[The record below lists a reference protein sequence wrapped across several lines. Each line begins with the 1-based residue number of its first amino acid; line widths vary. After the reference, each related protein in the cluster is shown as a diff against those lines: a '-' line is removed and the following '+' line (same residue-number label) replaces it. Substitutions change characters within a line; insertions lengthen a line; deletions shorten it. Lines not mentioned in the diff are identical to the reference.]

1 MLPKPVAKICRRTTH
16 DDCDKCP
23 ARHIDLLSRT
33 DSVDRDSLLEGFRIV
48 SFAAKETVYHLGDP
62 GEWLYLVRFG
72 MIKLLRYSSGGAE
85 RIVGLARTG
94 DTIGT
99 AAVSR
104 IPYRRTAVALT
115 GTELC
120 RVPGELVRAH
130 SRTEPELLAA
140 LMTQFQADLDA
151 ADTFLTELSTG
162 SAHARMAH
170 LLLFL
175 AEKHDHGEAPLPCRE
190 DIGALLGI
198 TTETASRVIAEFRR
212 ERLIEVHQNDRCHCN
227 VEALSSIAGA

>member
-1 MLPKPVAKICRRTTH
+1 MLSKPVTKIYRRTTH
-16 DDCDKCP
+16 DDCGNCP
-23 ARHIDLLSRT
+23 ARHVDLLSGTSRT
-33 DSVDRDSLLEGFRIV
+33 DRDFLLESFSIA
-48 SFAAKETVYHLGDP
+48 SFAAKETIYRLGDQ

-72 MIKLLRYSSGGAE
+72 LVKLVRYSSGGAE

-99 AAVSR
+99 AAASR

-120 RVPGELVRAH
+120 RVPGELVRTYN
-130 SRTEPELLAA
+130 RTKPELLAA
-140 LMTQFQADLDA
+140 LLTQFQADLDA

-162 SAHARMAH
+162 SAHVRMAR

-175 AEKHDHGEAPLPCRE
+175 VEKHDHGEAPLPSRE
-190 DIGALLGI
+190 DMGALLGI

-212 ERLIEVHQNDRCHCN
+212 EGLIEAHHSDRCRCN
-227 VEALSSIAGA
+227 VEALSRIAGA